1 MVCTVV
7 YRDSAGWR
15 NCGGSDCGDAGGSVG
30 DSKKNE
36 EGIEGDDFKRLG
48 LMRSRFT
55 ERTERIRKDKR
66 TKNNGKIIFPLRRDG
81 QFEIC

>member
-1 MVCTVV
+1 MRRGLHRV

-36 EGIEGDDFKRLG
+36 EGIEGDDF
-48 LMRSRFT
+48 
-55 ERTERIRKDKR
+55 
-66 TKNNGKIIFPLRRDG
+66 
-81 QFEIC
+81 

>member
-1 MVCTVV
+1 MQTRITKLLEIEYPVIQGGMAWVANAALAANVSKAGGIGFTVV

-36 EGIEGDDFKRLG
+36 EGIEGDDF
-48 LMRSRFT
+48 
-55 ERTERIRKDKR
+55 
-66 TKNNGKIIFPLRRDG
+66 
-81 QFEIC
+81 

>member
-1 MVCTVV
+1 M
-7 YRDSAGWR
+7 
-15 NCGGSDCGDAGGSVG
+15 
-30 DSKKNE
+30 
-36 EGIEGDDFKRLG
+36 IFKRLG